1 MSSDLENGICL
12 LANALVVLSSTAEDG
27 EIERNMNLNKAIVPI
42 MLGLTLSG
50 VSAALVYLIFR
61 KVATSNV
68 EWSPSLGELT
78 GPYMVVPSGITLGLR
93 YEYCAGCPQKRVL
106 LGEHP
111 RLLGELNYLQLLYKP
126 PTLAS
131 ATQRLRWGWNRLG
144 HRGESHWCF
153 KESPNDE
160 DLDEK
165 YLAIKTSRP
174 ALIEVHIP
182 KDCVGVIIGRGGS
195 NIKSIQ
201 DQTNTKIY
209 FKDELETDEFRVCA
223 IRGTADSAQV
233 AEFMIRDLILNQ
245 PLIETVEIKIPQR
258 AVGRIIGKGGETI
271 RSISRASNAKITVEN
286 ISQTD
291 DKAFMDRRVII
302 KGSVDQISLAKSMIE
317 EKVEEDS
324 EERRN
329 IERSMASRS
338 PRQHPNK
345 QYLTSAAQEELKKE
359 KSGHL
364 ERLEPT
370 GRDGFMEVYVSAVE
384 GPSQF
389 WLQVYGPRAIEL
401 DHLEMQMTDYYKSE
415 ENRKLHAIKEI
426 SCVHEGSKRNI
437 GPFLHPLAV
446 MTPLLAMLHVEVVV
460 SSVVSDHS
468 SREKT
473 VPHVGWPYV
482 PTLGSIFSARNL
494 GIQGCDAVVIRPVQ
508 IVDRRITTHCASL
521 LSSLSNA
528 GLYIQPGL
536 WPALWAAQLLA
547 LTTFIMKCCPLLSS
561 TLEEGQIV
569 AAPFLYDNKWYR
581 AEVAKVTLDDYNIE
595 DSKVSLY
602 YVDYGDSATRSKHEV
617 CELRT
622 DFLRLRFQAIEC
634 CLARVKPRVPAPKT
648 STKWVPRLCDLYI
661 TDTVFSPVIIAFG
674 VRDVVQQVGNLLGLK
689 SGPPAGILGILGAHV
704 RLLRFLLG
712 KIYKSLFPFA
722 RVKVSPTPREL
733 PLVLSP
739 VSSEIQAE
747 MSLFLTSTLEHV

>member
-1 MSSDLENGICL
+1 MLWSCN
-12 LANALVVLSSTAEDG
+12 EDG
-27 EIERNMNLNKAIVPI
+27 
-42 MLGLTLSG
+42 
-50 VSAALVYLIFR
+50 
-61 KVATSNV
+61 KV
-68 EWSPSLGELT
+68 E
-78 GPYMVVPSGITLGLR
+78 
-93 YEYCAGCPQKRVL
+93 
-106 LGEHP
+106 
-111 RLLGELNYLQLLYKP
+111 
-126 PTLAS
+126 
-131 ATQRLRWGWNRLG
+131 
-144 HRGESHWCF
+144 
-153 KESPNDE
+153 
-160 DLDEK
+160 
-165 YLAIKTSRP
+165 
-174 ALIEVHIP
+174 
-182 KDCVGVIIGRGGS
+182 
-195 NIKSIQ
+195 
-201 DQTNTKIY
+201 NTKDNDG
-209 FKDELETDEFRVCA
+209 DEVCGRKTAKERLEERITEN
-223 IRGTADSAQV
+223 
-233 AEFMIRDLILNQ
+233 M
-245 PLIETVEIKIPQR
+245 QR

-364 ERLEPT
+364 ERLVPT

-446 MTPLLAMLHVEVVV
+446 ITPLLAMLHVEVVV

-473 VPHVGWPYV
+473 VPHVVVTTRITLVYDPSIFQGWPYV

-494 GIQGCDAVVIRPVQ
+494 GCDAVVIRPVR

-528 GLYIQPGL
+528 RLYIQPGL
-536 WPALWAAQLLA
+536 WPALRAAQLLA
-547 LTTFIMKCCPLLSS
+547 LTTFIMKCCASCPLLSS

-634 CLARVKPRVPAPKT
+634 CLARVKPSVETLRGTWEGHGPFTRERVNHKFFQRY
-648 STKWVPRLCDLYI
+648 W
-661 TDTVFSPVIIAFG
+661 DTVFFPVIIAFG
-674 VRDVVQQVGNLLGLK
+674 VRAVVQQVGNLLGLK

-722 RVKVSPTPREL
+722 RVRVSPTPREL

-747 MSLFLTSTLEHV
+747 MSLFLTLPWSMSEGALQSGPRR